1 MKTKEDIFNLIKQTV
16 NLSGKFTDYQIRLSD
31 GRFDRKNMIGVY
43 GIRKGIATRQENF
56 KLAEQIHKLI
66 IGLESDSGILLKGV
80 DIYGKN
86 YSGLFFLSEDWDRV
100 VGYLESETDDNGNIV
115 VTNK

>member
-1 MKTKEDIFNLIKQTV
+1 MKTKEDIFNLIKHSV
-16 NLSGKFTDYQIRLSD
+16 NLSEEFDNYHIRISNGKFERE
-31 GRFDRKNMIGVY
+31 NMIGVY
-43 GIRKGIATRQENF
+43 KIRERIAIDNKNH
-56 KLAEQIHKLI
+56 KLADQLQQLI
-66 IGLESDSGILLKGV
+66 IGFESYSGILLKGV